1 MSTVRISEATHE
13 ALRCLATECGRSM
26 QAVLDQAVEEY
37 RRRHFWEHVEAA
49 ALDLRRDQEAW
60 GQEVAERHAWDSTL
74 SDGLEAE

>member
-1 MSTVRISEATHE
+1 
-13 ALRCLATECGRSM
+13 M